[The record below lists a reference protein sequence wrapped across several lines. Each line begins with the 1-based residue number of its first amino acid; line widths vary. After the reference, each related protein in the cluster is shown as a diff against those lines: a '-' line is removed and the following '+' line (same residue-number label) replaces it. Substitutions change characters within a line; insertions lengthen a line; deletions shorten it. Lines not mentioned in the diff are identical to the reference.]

1 MEDRATAP
9 RAGVGQSASHCAAA
23 SGPREGTDRHL
34 HGTARSL
41 ELVYDSHHP
50 RAQQVA
56 PDSMSVLG
64 TRVGSY
70 HACCSV
76 DCPPASAHRG
86 GAGPLSSL
94 RVSRVGP
101 ACLGG
106 QCVVRPCGS
115 SRCEDTVARPLVDGD
130 DTQGV
135 GPADMKPSL
144 GDIGPGARRSRY
156 RCERQPKRAIVHT
169 GIPQRPP
176 RGARPARAPWQPN
189 LATEDSVR
197 RSKMPKLRSGAL
209 GVHPRPCTQPDGPP
223 KRPRRPRRAQRARTA
238 LQSADCLPL

>member
-1 MEDRATAP
+1 MLFR
-9 RAGVGQSASHCAAA
+9 G
-23 SGPREGTDRHL
+23 L
-34 HGTARSL
+34 
-41 ELVYDSHHP
+41 
-50 RAQQVA
+50 
-56 PDSMSVLG
+56 
-64 TRVGSY
+64 
-70 HACCSV
+70 
-76 DCPPASAHRG
+76 PPASAHRG

-176 RGARPARAPWQPN
+176 RGARPARAHWNPN

-197 RSKMPKLRSGAL
+197 RWKTARIRVQNKKSHDIAFHGTVLLPGQNARWIF
-209 GVHPRPCTQPDGPP
+209 VVY
-223 KRPRRPRRAQRARTA
+223 KRA
-238 LQSADCLPL
+238 SY